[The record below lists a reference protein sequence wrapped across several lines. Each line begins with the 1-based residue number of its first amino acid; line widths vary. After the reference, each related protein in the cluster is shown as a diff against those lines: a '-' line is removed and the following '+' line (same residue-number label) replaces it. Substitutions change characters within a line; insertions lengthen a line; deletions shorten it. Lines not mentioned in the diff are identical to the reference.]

1 METKKFNLEIEC
13 CNNGFLVKTKS
24 KKFVYRNADELCKQM
39 AKEIE
44 KMSTGEKMIIEYSKD
59 GKQD

>member
-1 METKKFNLEIEC
+1 MMDKEMKIER
-13 CNNGFLVKTKS
+13 CNNGYLVENKS
-24 KKFVYRNADELCKQM
+24 GKYIFKDAAEILKQM

-44 KMSTGEKMIIEYSKD
+44 EKLNPGEKMIIEYSKD

>member
-1 METKKFNLEIEC
+1 METQKLEILR
-13 CNNGFLVKTKS
+13 CNNGFLVENKAGKYIF
-24 KKFVYRNADELCKQM
+24 KDAAEILKQM

-44 KMSTGEKMIIEYSKD
+44 EKLNPGEKMIIEYSKD

>member
-1 METKKFNLEIEC
+1 MNNKQIKIERC
-13 CNNGFLVKTKS
+13 KNGFLVENKLG
-24 KKFVYRNADELCKQM
+24 KFVFKDAAELLKQM

-44 KMSTGEKMIIEYSKD
+44 EKLNPGEKLTIEYSKD

>member
-1 METKKFNLEIEC
+1 METKKLEIER
-13 CNNGFLVKTKS
+13 CNNGYLVENKS
-24 KKFVYRNADELCKQM
+24 GKYIFKDAAEILKQM

-44 KMSTGEKMIIEYSKD
+44 EKLNPGEKMIIEYSKD